1 MTAEGCAASTA
12 RVTAGKQGLAGRV
25 VTGIEYRIAAGWSG
39 KPNTVAPDLCP
50 AYPRRKAS
58 PGAPVLIG
66 WRDVLRYAGDWWD
79 ETDAAA
85 DKAALLRSNRV
96 AATLEDRG
104 YFVDSLRA
112 EAPAG
117 DSVEIGSRVR
127 GARGRRGGL
136 LVRASARFVE
146 AARLAQLPRG
156 AGFERMLLTD
166 WAGLTALPEAE
177 Q

>member
-1 MTAEGCAASTA
+1 M
-12 RVTAGKQGLAGRV
+12 
-25 VTGIEYRIAAGWSG
+25 
-39 KPNTVAPDLCP
+39 
-50 AYPRRKAS
+50 
-58 PGAPVLIG
+58 
-66 WRDVLRYAGDWWD
+66 
-79 ETDAAA
+79 
-85 DKAALLRSNRV
+85 

-117 DSVEIGSRVR
+117 DSVEIVSRVR

-156 AGFERMLLTD
+156 RRRISWTAMTRCAGWLPRM
-166 WAGLTALPEAE
+166 G
-177 Q
+177 